1 MKRITSLQYAIM
13 AIFMLAIS
21 TTASAQVLNLDKKSL
36 KMSIS
41 GTTNVHDFECKVTD
55 ATGKIV
61 YKGDNNFSELVVNVP
76 VESIKGKEKMMDKK
90 TYETFNSKKHPNITF
105 NMTKV
110 SSLKVNGD
118 NIDIEVS
125 GNLTMAGETRP
136 VTLKAKGLNSSD
148 GNYIFTGSLP
158 IKMSTFNM
166 KAPTAMLGV
175 MKVGDEIT
183 LSYEATFTGEQLS
196 LK

>member
-1 MKRITSLQYAIM
+1 MKQLTNAKYALL
-13 AIFMLAIS
+13 AIFMLALTPI
-21 TTASAQVLNLDKKSL
+21 ASAQVLNLDKKSL
-36 KMSIS
+36 KMTIA

-55 ATGKIV
+55 ASGKIV
-61 YKGDNNFSELVVNVP
+61 YKGDNEFSELIVNVP
-76 VESIKGKEKMMDKK
+76 VESIKGKEKMMDRK
-90 TYETFNSKKHPNITF
+90 TYETFNSKKNPNITF

-110 SSLKVNGD
+110 SSLDVNGN
-118 NIDIEVS
+118 NINIEVV

-136 VTLKAKGLNSSD
+136 VTLKAKGVNNSD
-148 GNYIFTGSLP
+148 GNYVFSGSLP
-158 IKMSTFNM
+158 IKMSTFGM

-183 LSYEATFTGEQLS
+183 LNYEATFTGAQLS

>member
-1 MKRITSLQYAIM
+1 MKRITNLKYAFM
-13 AIFMLAIS
+13 AFFMLSLIS
-21 TTASAQVLNLDKKSL
+21 TASAQVLTLDKKSL
-36 KMSIS
+36 KMTIA

-55 ATGKIV
+55 ASGKIV
-61 YKGDNNFSELVVNVP
+61 YKGNNEFSELTVNIP
-76 VESIKGKEKMMDKK
+76 VESIKGKEKAMDKK
-90 TYETFNSKKHPNITF
+90 TYEAFNSKKNPNISF

-110 SSLKVNGD
+110 SSIKVDGN
-118 NIDIEVS
+118 NIDIVIN

-136 VTLKAKGLNSSD
+136 VTLNAKGVNNSE
-148 GNYIFTGSLP
+148 GNYVFTGSLP

-183 LSYEATFTGEQLS
+183 LNYQATFIDEQLS
-196 LK
+196 LR